1 MEDSLLRRAE
11 DLLDRCART
20 YTVTATTFLTPAEVM
35 QLSGWAKRRGC
46 TLLLSGGVENTERK
60 VGFFL
65 PDWLAPE
72 AFDVAEEIRTVRITH
87 RFGTLSHR
95 DYLGA
100 LLGLGVKREWLG
112 DILVEDGGAT
122 VFCLKS
128 IEPHLL
134 TLEQVGRWGVK
145 TAPIA
150 LTDIT
155 PPERK
160 VKAVSFTVQSARL
173 DAVTAGL
180 FHLSRT
186 AAADR
191 IRVGD
196 VHLNYELCQRP
207 DAAVQ
212 PGDILSLRGSG
223 KAQLTEV
230 GGQSRKGRVFLT
242 GELWL

>member
-1 MEDSLLRRAE
+1 MDDSLLRRAE
-11 DLLDRCART
+11 DLLDRCERT
-20 YTVTATTFLTPAEVM
+20 NTVTSTSFLTPAEVL
-35 QLSGWAKRRGC
+35 QLSRWAKHRGC
-46 TLLLSGGVENTERK
+46 ALVLTGGVEHTERK

-72 AFDVAEEIRTVRITH
+72 DFAPAEELRAVRITH

-100 LLGLGVKREWLG
+100 LLALGVKREWLG

-122 VFCLKS
+122 VLCLKS
-128 IEPHLL
+128 IEAHLL

-145 TAPIA
+145 TAPVA
-150 LTDIT
+150 LANVT
-155 PPERK
+155 PPERR
-160 VKAVSFTVQSARL
+160 VRPVTFTVQSARL

-180 FHLSRT
+180 FGLSRT
-186 AAADR
+186 AAAER
-191 IRVGD
+191 IRIGD

-223 KAQLTEV
+223 KAQLTEI

-242 GELWL
+242 GEIWL

>member
-1 MEDSLLRRAE
+1 MENDLLRRAE
-11 DLLDRCART
+11 DLLDRCERT
-20 YTVTATTFLTPAEVM
+20 CTVTATNFLTPAEVLR
-35 QLSGWAKRRGC
+35 LSNWAKHRGC
-46 TLLLSGGVENTERK
+46 ALVLCGGAENTERK

-72 AFDVAEEIRTVRITH
+72 DFDAGEEIRAVRITH

-112 DILVEDGGAT
+112 DILPDEGGAT

-128 IEPHLL
+128 IESHLL

-150 LTDIT
+150 LSEVT
-155 PPERK
+155 PPQRK
-160 VKAVSFTVQSARL
+160 VKPVSFTVQSARL

-186 AAADR
+186 AAAER

-223 KAQLTEV
+223 KAQLTAQ
-230 GGQSRKGRVFLT
+230 GGQSRKGKVFLT
-242 GELWL
+242 GEIWL